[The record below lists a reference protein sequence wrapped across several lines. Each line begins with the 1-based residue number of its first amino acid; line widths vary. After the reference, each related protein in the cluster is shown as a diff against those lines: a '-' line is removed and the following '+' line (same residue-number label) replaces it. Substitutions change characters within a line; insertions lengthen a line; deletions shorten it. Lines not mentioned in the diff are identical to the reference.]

1 MTSYLYDA
9 EPGQE
14 ASPSVISVRVLRV
27 DATAARRV
35 KAIFGWIY
43 GDLGPNGHGYFL
55 VPIPAT
61 GVSYRVTVQSFDVV
75 SGGT

>member
-1 MTSYLYDA
+1 M
-9 EPGQE
+9 P
-14 ASPSVISVRVLRV
+14 
-27 DATAARRV
+27 AARRV

>member
-1 MTSYLYDA
+1 MPSQVRRLRRRLY
-9 EPGQE
+9 PCVCF
-14 ASPSVISVRVLRV
+14 ASMP
-27 DATAARRV
+27 AARRV

-61 GVSYRVTVQSFDVV
+61 DVSYRVTVQSFDVV

>member
-1 MTSYLYDA
+1 
-9 EPGQE
+9 
-14 ASPSVISVRVLRV
+14 VLRV